1 MGEAMSESFK
11 DFCLCKDTLS
21 QFIDI
26 VSKIALE
33 GGRYRV
39 TIKKWREKRSIDQN
53 NLMWM
58 WLAEIG
64 KCVPVGETYFSDKI
78 WHEYFKKYYC
88 PVKIIALP
96 VGQTSKKST
105 TLLDVGEMHFYLN
118 KIEQWAIDKMLV
130 LPMPDDNEYSKLK
143 DQQNG

>member
-1 MGEAMSESFK
+1 MSESFK

-21 QFIDI
+21 QFWEI

-39 TIKKWREKRSIDQN
+39 TIKRWRGKRSLNQN
-53 NLMWM
+53 ALMWK

-64 KCVPVGETYFSDKI
+64 EQVPVSDHYYDSETWHCYFRKH
-78 WHEYFKKYYC
+78 WC

-96 VGQTSKKST
+96 VGQESVKST
-105 TLLDVGEMHFYLN
+105 KLLDKGEMNHYLSR
-118 KIEQWAIDKMLV
+118 IEAWCLDKDV
-130 LPMPDDNEYSKLK
+130 TITNPDDSEYRKLQ
-143 DQQNG
+143 DQQNE